1 MSHSWGKNLFT
12 LKQLRSI
19 VACDLR
25 DREEDLREKE
35 CDNNATSERMRDEN
49 TKEVGWKKLACKP

>member
-1 MSHSWGKNLFT
+1 
-12 LKQLRSI
+12 
-19 VACDLR
+19 VAYDLR